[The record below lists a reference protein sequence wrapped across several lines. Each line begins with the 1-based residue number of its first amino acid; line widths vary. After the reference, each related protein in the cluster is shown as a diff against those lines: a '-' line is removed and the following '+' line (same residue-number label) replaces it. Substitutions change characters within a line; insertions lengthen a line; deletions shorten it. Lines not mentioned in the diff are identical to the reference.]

1 MAEAQTARPAPNSA
15 LRDAL
20 ELACTD
26 VANGQEVE
34 AMGRV
39 LAAIAREYTRAC
51 ERGVVGPVFS
61 DEAVTVTEVA
71 VLVSAMMEA
80 VELEVFELGMWKSL
94 GSI

>member
-1 MAEAQTARPAPNSA
+1 MAERWMACPGPRSA
-15 LRDAL
+15 LGDAL
-20 ELACTD
+20 ELARAD
-26 VANGQEVE
+26 VMGGREGE

-51 ERGVVGPVFS
+51 EQGSAGPVFGG
-61 DEAVTVTEVA
+61 DAVTVTEVA

>member
-1 MAEAQTARPAPNSA
+1 MAQPAPYSD

-20 ELACTD
+20 ELARTD
-26 VANGQEVE
+26 VANGQEAG

-39 LAAIAREYTRAC
+39 LAAVAREYTRAC
-51 ERGVVGPVFS
+51 ERGSVGPVFG

-71 VLVSAMMEA
+71 VLASAMMEA

-94 GSI
+94 GTI